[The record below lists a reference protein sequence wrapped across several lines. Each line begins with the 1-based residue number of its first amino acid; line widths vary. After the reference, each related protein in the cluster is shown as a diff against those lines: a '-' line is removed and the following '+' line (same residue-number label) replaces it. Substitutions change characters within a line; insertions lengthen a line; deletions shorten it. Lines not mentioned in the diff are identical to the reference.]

1 MGTVHFVKGDDKQE
15 KGASDADAP
24 AMLETK
30 AATHSSETPAAAPP
44 EAPGTMPDA
53 DAPAMLETKAAT
65 HSKETPAAAPPE
77 APGAAGGGDGGGA
90 APKPGMMVSWGTWGK
105 LGLVIL
111 LVCGGALI

>member
-1 MGTVHFVKGDDKQE
+1 MDTTVHFVKGDDKQE

-30 AATHSSETPAAAPP
+30 AATHSSETPPAAQV
-44 EAPGTMPDA
+44 
-53 DAPAMLETKAAT
+53 
-65 HSKETPAAAPPE
+65 KETPAAAPPE

-90 APKPGMMVSWGTWGK
+90 APKPGMMESFRLVSWGTWGE

-111 LVCGGALI
+111 LVCGGALIAFYGV